1 MIIHTTRDVGFLPKP
16 NTVEVVASPE
26 LAPVSMT
33 ATAFMIPLT
42 VDGKVVMARNRR
54 RGIEF
59 PGGHIDPGETPTQA
73 AVRECLEET
82 GYRVSHIRAIGYQ
95 MMTSLGKKPEGYKY
109 PHPLSF
115 QQFFVGRVMD
125 YEPYVDN
132 DECLQPEIMTIY
144 EALRVLSP
152 AQIALLTQA
161 IKRI

>member
-42 VDGKVVMARNRR
+42 VDGKVVMAQNRR

-109 PHPLSF
+109 PHPLGF
-115 QQFFVGRVMD
+115 QQFFVGRVMGFD
-125 YEPYVDN
+125 PYVEN
-132 DECLQPEIMTIY
+132 DECLTPRVMTIY
-144 EALRVLSP
+144 EAMRELSMSRL
-152 AQIALLTQA
+152 ALLTLA
-161 IKRI
+161 IKAI